1 VVARV
6 TGRVS
11 IVGAGGWGTALGVL
25 LARKGIRVLL
35 YARRPEIAAE
45 ITDARENRRLLPGI
59 PLPEGVTVTAEISRI
74 AEEKTDAIVMAVPSH
89 GLRAIASRLS
99 EWRKSSGVII
109 SVVKGLEEDSLLTPS
124 GILRETMGVSADEFC
139 VLSGPS
145 HAEEVAREIPT
156 AVVAAG
162 FRPSTVEMVQKLFHT
177 PRFRV
182 YTRSD
187 VTGVELGGALK
198 NVIAIAC
205 GVGDGLG
212 FGDNTRAAIVTRG
225 LAEITRLGCAQ
236 GARRETFWGLAGVG
250 DLVVTCDGRWSRNR
264 GLGLRIGKGESLTAI
279 QSDMQQVAEG
289 VHACRAACLIAKS
302 AGVEIPITE
311 QVRSLLFEGK
321 TPSQGMK
328 ELLSREARSEEEPDF
343 SRPAKAV

>member
-1 VVARV
+1 M
-6 TGRVS
+6 TGQVN
-11 IVGAGGWGTALGVL
+11 IVGAGGWGTALAVL

-45 ITDARENRRLLPGI
+45 IAVARENRRLLPGI
-59 PLPEGVTVTAEISRI
+59 RFPDGVTVTADISRI
-74 AEEKTDAIVMAVPSH
+74 TEEKADAIVMAVPSH
-89 GLRAIASRLS
+89 GLRAVAVRLK
-99 EWRKSSGVII
+99 EWRKSSGIVM
-109 SVVKGLEEDSLLTPS
+109 SVVKGLEEDTLLPPS
-124 GILRETMGVSADEFC
+124 GILKEAMGVEAGQFC

-162 FRPSTVEMVQKLFHT
+162 SVPATVELVQKVFHT

-212 FGDNTRAAIVTRG
+212 FGDNTRAAIITRG
-225 LAEITRLGCAQ
+225 LAEITRLGVAR

-250 DLVVTCDGRWSRNR
+250 DLVVTCDSAWSRNR
-264 GLGLRIGKGESLTAI
+264 GLGLRIGRGESLDAI
-279 QSDMQQVAEG
+279 LTDMQQVAEG
-289 VHACRAACLIAKS
+289 VHASRAACRIARS
-302 AGVEIPITE
+302 LGVEIPITE
-311 QVRSLLFEGK
+311 QVRSVLFEGK
-321 TPSQGMK
+321 PPSQGMK
-328 ELLSREARSEEEPDF
+328 ELLSREARSEEEPDY
-343 SRPAKAV
+343 SRQMKTGG